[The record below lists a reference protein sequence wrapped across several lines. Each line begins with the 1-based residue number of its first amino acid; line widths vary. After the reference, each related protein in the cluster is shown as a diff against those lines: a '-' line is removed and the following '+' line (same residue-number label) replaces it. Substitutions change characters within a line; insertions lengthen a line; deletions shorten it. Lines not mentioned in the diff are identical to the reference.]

1 VCRDPTRVRDFTVDP
16 RTLVTSSAEAVLD
29 DPSVNMVVE
38 VMGGTE
44 LARRVLLRSAA
55 AGRHVV
61 TANKAL
67 LAAHLPQ
74 VEAAFPRGARQRLGY
89 EAAVA
94 GGIPIIRTLASALA
108 LDQPTAVSGILNGT
122 TNFMLSAMA
131 ERTGVEYATVLAE
144 AQAAGFAEADPTA
157 DVEGHDARNKLVLLA
172 RLALGASLPVESVR
186 CAGITGVTPA
196 DFALARGVGCTI
208 KLVGRAARA
217 GGAGGHGVEALVSP
231 ALVPATGA
239 LGSTGGALNLV
250 SVDSEYLGRSEYRG
264 AGAGRFPTALSVVAD
279 MVNIALGQQASVPFP
294 RALLP
299 GAVVSDDVTTPSM
312 ARVTVPARGE
322 AAGVAAATAVLQAR
336 GFVVTR
342 AVHGVEGAGAAGGR
356 VAVAL
361 LLAPAPLRSVEA
373 ALQEGAARGAAFADV
388 AVYPMYE

>member
-1 VCRDPTRVRDFTVDP
+1 MCRDPTRARDFAVDP

-29 DPSVNMVVE
+29 DPAVNMVVE
-38 VMGGTE
+38 VMGGKGE

-131 ERTGVEYATVLAE
+131 GRAGVEYATVLAE
-144 AQAAGFAEADPTA
+144 AQAAGYAEADPTA

-196 DFALARGVGCTI
+196 DFALARSVGCTL
-208 KLVGRAARA
+208 KLVGRAALAA
-217 GGAGGHGVEALVSP
+217 GGTGVEALVSP
-231 ALVPATGA
+231 ALVPAAGA

-279 MVNIALGQQASVPFP
+279 MVNIALGQHASVPFP
-294 RALLP
+294 RALVP
-299 GAVVSDDVTTPSM
+299 GAVVSDDVTAPSM

-322 AAGVAAATAVLQAR
+322 AAGVAAATAALQAR
-336 GFVVTR
+336 GYVVTR
-342 AVHGVEGAGAAGGR
+342 AVHGVEGGAGGR
-356 VAVAL
+356 VSVAL
-361 LLAPAPLRSVEA
+361 LVAPAPLRGVEG
-373 ALQEGAARGAAFADV
+373 ALREGAARGAAFADV
-388 AVYPMYE
+388 AVYPRYE